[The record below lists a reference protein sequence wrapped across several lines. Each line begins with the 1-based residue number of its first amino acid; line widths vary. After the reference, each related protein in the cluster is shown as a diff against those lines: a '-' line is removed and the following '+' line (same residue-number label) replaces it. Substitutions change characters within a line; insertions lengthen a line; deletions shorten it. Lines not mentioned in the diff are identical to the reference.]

1 MKKITTIVFLIG
13 LSIGAMYAATAAKGV
28 FSVSST
34 RKVQFANANS
44 IYATKQLIQWEFVDD
59 IIASESGWDVLTGDE
74 WSYLL
79 ASGRTKAAYL
89 NNLGTVA
96 GDSGLIILP
105 DGWVQPDGVPTF
117 SPVEDGEEYS
127 VNTYNAE
134 QWAVMAESGAI
145 FLPCAGYGYHDP
157 EDEFKYKEVNTT
169 DHGCYWA
176 KDAYNASDANCMRFN
191 EVGSGSIHDLNHQ
204 EKTAFYCV
212 ILVKTVP
219 KIPELYEE
227 HEAEDFED
235 DIEAARGS
243 DSVLVHRTLV
253 KDSTLYTLCLP
264 FDVPNIDESP
274 LVGAEIFE
282 FKGGRVTGTMGN
294 EILNL
299 NMSRLQGKRLTQG
312 VPYILRWAKTTPVDT
327 IKVLRFENVENW
339 DTDETAATDPG
350 NTTVKFH
357 GVYPKAHITGYTSGA
372 VAHYNFFIG
381 ANNTLYWPDD
391 AGGSGTWA
399 THKMKGF
406 RGYFYITPGGG
417 PSPVSRYRNMP
428 AVWNIEEETP
438 TDLMNEGV
446 KELKNERTKLFQDGQ
461 IVLIIDGVKYDM
473 QGRKI
478 IDN

>member
-1 MKKITTIVFLIG
+1 MKKITTIVLLIG
-13 LSIGAMYAATAAKGV
+13 LSIGAAYAATAAKGV

-44 IYATKQLIQWEFVDD
+44 IYSASQLIQWEHLSDVTD
-59 IIASESGWDVLTGDE
+59 EGWDVLTGDE
-74 WSYLL
+74 WTYLL
-79 ASGRTKAAYL
+79 ITRDGEGMSKNA
-89 NNLGTVA
+89 LGTVD
-96 GDSGLIILP
+96 GQKGLVILP
-105 DGWVQPDGVPTF
+105 DEWAETPSGAPAFHPVSEGVAYNKN
-117 SPVEDGEEYS
+117 EY
-127 VNTYNAE
+127 TAE

-145 FLPCAGYGYHDP
+145 FLPCAGYGYNDP
-157 EDEFKYKEVNTT
+157 KDDNKYKEADTD
-169 DHGCYWA
+169 DHGSYWA
-176 KDAYNASDANCMRFN
+176 KDESSSTNAYCMRFN
-191 EVGSGSIHDLNHQ
+191 QAEIHDLNNAV
-204 EKTAFYCV
+204 KTNYYCV
-212 ILVKTVP
+212 ILVKTVL

-243 DSVLVHRTLV
+243 DCVFVHRTLV

-282 FKGGRVTGTMGN
+282 FKGGRVTGTTGN

-350 NTTVKFH
+350 NATVKFH
-357 GVYPKAHITGYTSGA
+357 GVYPKAHIDGYDSQEEPQ
-372 VAHYNFFIG
+372 AHRNFFIG

-438 TDLMNEGV
+438 TDLTNEGV

-473 QGRKI
+473 QGRKLKGER
-478 IDN
+478 

>member
-1 MKKITTIVFLIG
+1 MKKITTIVLLIG
-13 LSIGAMYAATAAKGV
+13 LSIGSMYAATAAKGV

-79 ASGRTKAAYL
+79 ASGRTNAADL
-89 NNLGTVA
+89 NNLGIVA
-96 GDSGLIILP
+96 GQKGLIILP

-117 SPVEDGEEYS
+117 SPADEEGEVYS
-127 VNTYNAE
+127 VNTYTAE

-145 FLPCAGYGYHDP
+145 FLPCAGYGYYDIYDVYQV
-157 EDEFKYKEVNTT
+157 ENAT

-176 KDAYNASDANCMRFN
+176 KDAYDASYANCMRFN

-204 EKTAFYCV
+204 VKTAFYCV
-212 ILVKTVP
+212 ILVKTVMVG
-219 KIPELYEE
+219 ELDEE
-227 HEAEDFED
+227 HEATAF
-235 DIEAARGS
+235 AADMTASRGS
-243 DSVLVHRTLV
+243 DCVFVHRTLV

-274 LVGAEIFE
+274 LGGAEIFE
-282 FKGGRVTGTMGN
+282 FKGGRVTGTTGN
-294 EILNL
+294 EVLNL

-327 IKVLRFENVENW
+327 IKVLRFDNVENW

-357 GVYPKAHITGYTSGA
+357 GVYPKAHITGYTSGE

-438 TDLMNEGV
+438 TDLTNEGV

>member
-1 MKKITTIVFLIG
+1 MKKITTIVLLIG
-13 LSIGAMYAATAAKGV
+13 LSIGAAYAATAAKGV

-44 IYATKQLIQWEFVDD
+44 IYSENELIQWAHLSDVKDE
-59 IIASESGWDVLTGDE
+59 GWDVLTSTE

-79 ASGRTKAAYL
+79 VEDKDHPDEHRTNANNL
-89 NNLGTVA
+89 NNLGTVD
-96 GDSGLIILP
+96 GKKGLIILP
-105 DGWVQPDGVPTF
+105 DGWVAPDGIEF
-117 SPVEDGEEYS
+117 KPVDQGIAYDKNEY
-127 VNTYNAE
+127 TAE
-134 QWAVMAESGAI
+134 QWDLMANAGAV
-145 FLPCAGYGYHDP
+145 FLPCAGYGYEAGGGTP
-157 EDEFKYKEVNTT
+157 EEDTE
-169 DHGCYWA
+169 DHGAYWA
-176 KDAYNASDANCMRFN
+176 KNQSDTDNAYCIHFQ
-191 EVGSGSIHDLNHQ
+191 EGEIHDRNTQL
-204 EKTAFYCV
+204 KTAYYSV
-212 ILVKTVP
+212 ILVKTVSLG
-219 KIPELYEE
+219 ELYEE
-227 HEAEDFED
+227 HEATAFATDM
-235 DIEAARGS
+235 ANSYGS
-243 DSVLVHRTLV
+243 DSVVVHRTLV

-282 FKGGRVTGTMGN
+282 FKGGRVTGTTGN

-327 IKVLRFENVENW
+327 LKVLRFENVENW

-428 AVWNIEEETP
+428 AVWSIEEETP
-438 TDLMNEGV
+438 TDIGQWTMDNGQA
-446 KELKNERTKLFQDGQ
+446 TKLFQDGQ

>member
-1 MKKITTIVFLIG
+1 MKKITTIVLLIG
-13 LSIGAMYAATAAKGV
+13 LSIGAAYAATAAKGV
-28 FSVSST
+28 FSVSLT

-44 IYATKQLIQWEFVDD
+44 IYSENDLIQWAHLSDVTDE
-59 IIASESGWDVLTGDE
+59 GWDVLTGAE

-79 ASGRTKAAYL
+79 ASGRTNAADL
-89 NNLGTVA
+89 NNLGLVD
-96 GDSGLIILP
+96 GQNGLIILP
-105 DGWVQPDGVPTF
+105 DGWVQPDGVPTYK
-117 SPVEDGEEYS
+117 PVENGEAYS
-127 VNTYNAE
+127 INTYTAE
-134 QWAVMAESGAI
+134 QWTVMAASGAV
-145 FLPCAGYGYHDP
+145 FLPCAGYGHDP
-157 EDEFKYKEVNTT
+157 GSGYVVENAT

-176 KDAYNASDANCMRFN
+176 KDAYDASDANCMRFN

-204 EKTAFYCV
+204 VKTAYYCV

-243 DSVLVHRTLV
+243 DSVVVHRTLV

-274 LVGAEIFE
+274 LVGAEVFE
-282 FKGGRVTGTMGN
+282 FKGGRVTGTTGN

-299 NMSRLQGKRLTQG
+299 NMSRLQGKRLIQG

-327 IKVLRFENVENW
+327 IKVLRFDNVENW
-339 DTDETAATDPG
+339 DDDTNTATDPG
-350 NTTVKFH
+350 NETIKFH
-357 GVYPKAHITGYTSGA
+357 GVYPRDSIDGYRTTSE
-372 VAHYNFFIG
+372 AHYNFFIG
-381 ANNTLYWPDD
+381 ANNTLYWPD
-391 AGGSGTWA
+391 ASYVG
-399 THKMKGF
+399 HKMKGF

-438 TDLMNEGV
+438 TDLTNVGV
-446 KELKNERTKLFQDGQ
+446 KELKNEGTKLFQDGQ

-478 IDN
+478 FDN

>member
-1 MKKITTIVFLIG
+1 MKKITTIVLLIG
-13 LSIGAMYAATAAKGV
+13 LSIGSMYAATAAKGV

-44 IYATKQLIQWEFVDD
+44 IYSASQLIQWEFVDD

-79 ASGRTKAAYL
+79 ASGRTNAANL
-89 NNLGTVA
+89 NNLGLVD
-96 GDSGLIILP
+96 GQNGLIILP

-117 SPVEDGEEYS
+117 SPAEDGEEYS
-127 VNTYNAE
+127 VNTYTAE

-145 FLPCAGYGYHDP
+145 FLPCAGHGYYDDKDVYQV
-157 EDEFKYKEVNTT
+157 EDAT

-204 EKTAFYCV
+204 EKTTFYCV
-212 ILVKTVP
+212 ILVKTVSLG
-219 KIPELYEE
+219 ELYEE
-227 HEAEDFED
+227 HEAAAFAEDM
-235 DIEAARGS
+235 ANSYGS

-274 LVGAEIFE
+274 LMGAEVFE
-282 FKGGRVTGTMGN
+282 FKGGRVTGTTGN
-294 EILNL
+294 EVLNL
-299 NMSRLQGKRLTQG
+299 NMSRLQGKRLIQG
-312 VPYILRWAKTTPVDT
+312 VPYILRWNKTTPVDT
-327 IKVLRFENVENW
+327 IKVLRFDNVENW

-438 TDLMNEGV
+438 TDLTNEGV

-473 QGRKI
+473 QGRKVER
-478 IDN
+478 

>member
-1 MKKITTIVFLIG
+1 MKKITTIVLLIG
-13 LSIGAMYAATAAKGV
+13 LSIGPMYAATAAKGV

-34 RKVQFANANS
+34 RKVQFANAPV
-44 IYATKQLIQWEFVDD
+44 ATREATNNLYQWDEV
-59 IIASESGWDVLTGDE
+59 ASLRDEDWTVLTGDE
-74 WSYLL
+74 WAYLL
-79 ASGRTKAAYL
+79 ASGRDGADTL
-89 NNLGTVA
+89 NSLATVK
-96 GDSGLIILP
+96 GKYGMVILP
-105 DGWVQPDGVPTF
+105 DYWVKPEEVPDF
-117 SPVEDGEEYS
+117 STAYS
-127 VNTYNAE
+127 TLGYGANVYTADT
-134 QWAVMAESGAI
+134 WALMEESGAV
-145 FLPCAGYGYHDP
+145 FLPCGGNGHYDGGFVFDDDGW
-157 EDEFKYKEVNTT
+157 EE
-169 DHGCYWA
+169 HGAYWA
-176 KDAYNASDANCMRFN
+176 SDQYSDSNGN
-191 EVGSGSIHDLNHQ
+191 SIHFNRDEIHDHNTYA
-204 EKTAFYCV
+204 EKTNFYSV
-212 ILVKTVP
+212 ILVKTVSLG
-219 KIPELYEE
+219 ELYEE
-227 HEAEDFED
+227 HEATAFATDM
-235 DIEAARGS
+235 ANSYGS
-243 DSVLVHRTLV
+243 DSVVVHRTLV

-282 FKGGRVTGTMGN
+282 FKGGRVTGTTGN

-339 DTDETAATDPG
+339 DEDEETATDPG

-372 VAHYNFFIG
+372 EAHYNFFIG

-391 AGGSGTWA
+391 TGGSGTWA

-428 AVWNIEEETP
+428 AVWSIEEETP
-438 TDLMNEGV
+438 TDLTNEGV

>member
-1 MKKITTIVFLIG
+1 MKKITTIVLLIG
-13 LSIGAMYAATAAKGV
+13 LSIGPMYAATAAKGV

-44 IYATKQLIQWEFVDD
+44 IYSENELIQWAHLSDVTDE
-59 IIASESGWDVLTGDE
+59 GWDVLTGAE

-79 ASGRTKAAYL
+79 ASGRTNAADL
-89 NNLGTVA
+89 NNLGLVD
-96 GDSGLIILP
+96 GQNGLIILP
-105 DGWVQPDGVPTF
+105 DGWVQPDGVPTYK
-117 SPVEDGEEYS
+117 PVENGEAYS
-127 VNTYNAE
+127 INTYTAE
-134 QWAVMAESGAI
+134 QWTVMAASGAV
-145 FLPCAGYGYHDP
+145 FLPCAGYGHDP
-157 EDEFKYKEVNTT
+157 GSGYVVENAS

-176 KDAYNASDANCMRFN
+176 KDEFADNTSYANCMRFN

-274 LVGAEIFE
+274 LAGAEVFE
-282 FKGGRVTGTMGN
+282 FKGGRVTGTTGN
-294 EILNL
+294 EVLNL
-299 NMSRLQGKRLTQG
+299 NMSRLQGKCLIQG

-339 DTDETAATDPG
+339 DEDEETATDPG

-357 GVYPKAHITGYTSGA
+357 GVYPKAHITGYDDPEE
-372 VAHYNFFIG
+372 AHYNFFIG

-428 AVWNIEEETP
+428 AVWSIEEETP
-438 TDLMNEGV
+438 TDLTNEGV

-473 QGRKI
+473 QGRKLKGKR
-478 IDN
+478 